1 MCINTTLFI
10 PLHYLCYLS
19 SLKQSLLSYKQVLLL
34 LVCMGGG
41 WKGEREGERGRE
53 RNILYLIRVF
63 EQF

>member
-1 MCINTTLFI
+1 
-10 PLHYLCYLS
+10 
-19 SLKQSLLSYKQVLLL
+19 
-34 LVCMGGG
+34 MGGG